1 MKQFIGRLPAKALHL
16 GAFSLV
22 LLLAAC
28 RQDMHNQPKY
38 IPLRSSAFWADGQGS
53 RMQVSGTVAR
63 GQLRE
68 DTYYYTGKIG
78 TKDGDRF
85 PFPLTADVMDRGR
98 ERYNIY
104 CSPCHSRVGDGN
116 GMIVQRGYAKAANLI
131 GEPRIVN
138 APVGH
143 YYDVI
148 TNGWGAM
155 PDYKSQV
162 APADRWAIAAYIRAL
177 QLSQNASVN
186 DVPAGM
192 RGQIKDQQQAQ
203 IEGES
208 LSDAELSGQGGMAG
222 ANSMNS
228 GTGPNP
234 QPAISGQAGEAA
246 PPSAPTANSTGRQ
259 APSQPHRQG
268 APEGGKKK

>member
-1 MKQFIGRLPAKALHL
+1 MALSL
-16 GAFSLV
+16 GACS
-22 LLLAAC
+22 LLLLVIGC

-53 RMQVSGTVAR
+53 RMQVDGTVAR

-68 DTYYYTGKIG
+68 DAYYYSGKIG

-85 PFPLTADVMDRGR
+85 PFLITADVMERGR

-116 GMIVQRGYAKAANLI
+116 GMIVQRGYAKAANLV
-131 GEPRIVN
+131 GDQRILH

-162 APADRWAIAAYIRAL
+162 VPADRWAIAAYIRAL
-177 QLSQNASVN
+177 QMSQNASIN
-186 DVPAGM
+186 DVPAEM
-192 RGQIKDQQQAQ
+192 RGKIMDQQQIQ
-203 IEGES
+203 INGES
-208 LSDAELSGQGGMAG
+208 LSDAELSGQGGMPG
-222 ANSMNS
+222 ATSPS
-228 GTGPNP
+228 SATGPNP
-234 QPAISGQAGEAA
+234 LPALNQPVEGHAR
-246 PPSAPTANSTGRQ
+246 PSAPTANPAVRQ
-259 APSQPHRQG
+259 SPPQPNQQS
-268 APEGGKKK
+268 APEGGPKK